1 MKKFFKGTNDNMFKA
16 IFTSKKNRELLKEFI
31 KRSLKEVST
40 INLDGLIILS
50 SEIAKT
56 NINVK
61 GKTLDILAE
70 TKDNILNIELNNS
83 YYPSLHNRNA
93 AYIFSKYSEE
103 VKVSKSYR
111 KMKTFIQIN
120 FTKGLRNNLPSLEI
134 YTLKGEKSSKKYIDN
149 LIILEFN
156 IDKIKDECYNGD
168 REFNFVAAL
177 DLEGKELDKICK
189 GDEYM
194 ELFEKEVK
202 RLNKDQKFTEFMS
215 AEEEAKKL
223 TNTLIEEA
231 KDLGIEETT
240 LKIAKNLLNQNVPLD
255 DISKAT
261 GLSIAEIKALK

>member
-1 MKKFFKGTNDNMFKA
+1 
-16 IFTSKKNRELLKEFI
+16 
-31 KRSLKEVST
+31 
-40 INLDGLIILS
+40 
-50 SEIAKT
+50 
-56 NINVK
+56 
-61 GKTLDILAE
+61 
-70 TKDNILNIELNNS
+70 
-83 YYPSLHNRNA
+83 
-93 AYIFSKYSEE
+93 
-103 VKVSKSYR
+103 
-111 KMKTFIQIN
+111 MKTFIQIN
-120 FTKGLRNNLPSLEI
+120 FTKGLSNNLPSLEI
-134 YTLKGEKSSKKYIDN
+134 YTLKGEKTNKKYIDN

-231 KDLGIEETT
+231 KDLGIEEAT

>member
-1 MKKFFKGTNDNMFKA
+1 MTICLKPYLLQ
-16 IFTSKKNRELLKEFI
+16 TS
-31 KRSLKEVST
+31 
-40 INLDGLIILS
+40 
-50 SEIAKT
+50 
-56 NINVK
+56 
-61 GKTLDILAE
+61 
-70 TKDNILNIELNNS
+70 
-83 YYPSLHNRNA
+83 
-93 AYIFSKYSEE
+93 
-103 VKVSKSYR
+103 
-111 KMKTFIQIN
+111 
-120 FTKGLRNNLPSLEI
+120 EI

-215 AEEEAKKL
+215 AKRLNKDQKFTEFMSAEEEAKKL

-231 KDLGIEETT
+231 KDLGVEEGKTLGIEEGKTLGTEETT
-240 LKIAKNLLNQNVPLD
+240 LKIAKNLLNQDVPLD